1 MCIAA
6 ANYIINAAN
15 QYNEGKSLRE
25 KIFLSSKRLQK
36 LLFFSDV
43 LYMVENHGESMF
55 HDEFYAWPSG
65 PVIPSVYRE
74 FMQYQDGDMK
84 PHNDSH
90 HTPTTPEME
99 RVISRVLEDTN
110 NLDTID
116 LIRRSHEVGSPW
128 EVVFDE
134 NDAEFNR
141 IIDKTA
147 IFNYYSEH
155 GAPYGNRANL

>member
-15 QYNEGKSLRE
+15 EYNKGKSLKE

-43 LYMVENHGESMF
+43 LYMVENNGDSMF

-74 FMQYQDGDMK
+74 FMQYQDGEMK
-84 PHNDSH
+84 PHNDSPH
-90 HTPTTPEME
+90 ASLAPAIES
-99 RVISRVLEDTN
+99 VISRVLEDTN

-116 LIRRSHEVGSPW
+116 LIRKSHETGSPW
-128 EVVFDE
+128 KAIFNE
-134 NDAEFNR
+134 NDSEFNR
-141 IIDKTA
+141 IIDKKA
-147 IFNYYSEH
+147 IFDYYSEH
-155 GAPYGNRANL
+155 GAPYGNRTRS